1 MNFKELIEKLDPEIY
16 QNLKMAV
23 EIGKWP
29 DGRQLN
35 PQQRELSLQAIIA
48 YEIEHDF
55 PIEQRIGFVDTV
67 DSACHKDD
75 GSLNQSDEPS
85 LLKWR
90 E

>member
-16 QNLKMAV
+16 KNLKTAV

-29 DGRQLN
+29 DGRELSQE
-35 PQQRELSLQAIIA
+35 QRALSLQAIIA
-48 YEIEHDF
+48 FEIEHKF
-55 PIEQRIGFVDTV
+55 PANERIGFVDTG
-67 DSACHKDD
+67 DSLCHDSD
-75 GSLNQSDEPS
+75 GEFDQSNEPT